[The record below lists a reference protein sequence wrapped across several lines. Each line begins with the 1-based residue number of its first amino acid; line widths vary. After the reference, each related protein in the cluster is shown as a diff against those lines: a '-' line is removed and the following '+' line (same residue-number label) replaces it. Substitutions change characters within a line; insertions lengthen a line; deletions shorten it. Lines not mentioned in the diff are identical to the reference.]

1 MDNQQIEKPELFT
14 ELNSEEAASVNGG
27 CYYGGYGYRRYRRT
41 SYYGGYRSYYRPY
54 RVYYRTYYYRPRTY
68 TYYRASY
75 GYGGG
80 YGCW

>member
-1 MDNQQIEKPELFT
+1 MDNQEVEKSLFT

-27 CYYGGYGYRRYRRT
+27 CYYGGYRRSRYRRS
-41 SYYGGYRSYYRPY
+41 SYYGGYRRSYR

-68 TYYRASY
+68 YYRTSY
-75 GYGGG
+75 YGGG

>member
-1 MDNQQIEKPELFT
+1 MDSQEIQKPELFT

-27 CYYGGYGYRRYRRT
+27 HYGYYGYRRRYRRAYYGGYGYYRPYRRYYYRT
-41 SYYGGYRSYYRPY
+41 SYYYPRYYSYYRS
-54 RVYYRTYYYRPRTY
+54 
-68 TYYRASY
+68 SY